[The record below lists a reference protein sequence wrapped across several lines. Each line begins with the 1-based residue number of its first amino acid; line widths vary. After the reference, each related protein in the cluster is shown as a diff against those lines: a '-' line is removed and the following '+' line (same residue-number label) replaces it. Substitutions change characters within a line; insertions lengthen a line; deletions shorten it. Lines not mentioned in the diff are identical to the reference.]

1 MDRAQ
6 RILVVDDDDI
16 VRYVLHDILVRA
28 GEYEIVAARS
38 AEEALWILRDE
49 PAFGLIITDLRLDG
63 LDGVGLTEQVS
74 KSFPALPM
82 IWITAHGCSSHDAE
96 MNRLGIVACLEKP
109 LGMQEIRQAVKS
121 ALAKRT
127 SAAKRP

>member
-1 MDRAQ
+1 
-6 RILVVDDDDI
+6 
-16 VRYVLHDILVRA
+16 
-28 GEYEIVAARS
+28 
-38 AEEALWILRDE
+38 
-49 PAFGLIITDLRLDG
+49 
-63 LDGVGLTEQVS
+63 
-74 KSFPALPM
+74 
-82 IWITAHGCSSHDAE
+82 